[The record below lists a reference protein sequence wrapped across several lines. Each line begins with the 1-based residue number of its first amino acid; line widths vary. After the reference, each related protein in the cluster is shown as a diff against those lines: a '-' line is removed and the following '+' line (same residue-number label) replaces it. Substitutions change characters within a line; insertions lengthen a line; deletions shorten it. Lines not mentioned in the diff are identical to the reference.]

1 MVMIRRKKA
10 TGSYTKKARMDFG
23 LFFIIILLAFLGV
36 LLVYDASVVRASS
49 VFGGKYYFLIFQS
62 IWAGLGLIMLLVV
75 SNVDFERLVL
85 LSRKLLIISIILLS
99 LTVLTRFMP
108 GGLKNFAE
116 VFIPNINAS
125 HRWIYL
131 NYKPLPTLPVVGRLG
146 FQPSE
151 LAKISLVLYL
161 VLVLTSKKRE
171 LASLQTVFVI
181 ALVGFLILMQPDFG
195 SALIVVLS
203 GLVIYL
209 ASGSPLKNVLA
220 LVAAVAVLGVFFI
233 LTSPYR
239 RERLLSY
246 LNVTPTQEV
255 SLSSKYQINQVLI
268 ALGSGGFWGLGLGQS
283 RQKYD
288 YIPEVNTDS
297 IFSVWG
303 EETGFVGAAI
313 LVLLFA
319 SLTYKGLWVAATA
332 GSREGSLLAVGI
344 TSFIGLQAIINLA
357 GMTHLLP
364 LTGVPLPLISY
375 GGSSLLAGMFSLGI
389 LLNVSKCRKEL
400 K

>member
-1 MVMIRRKKA
+1 MIKRKK
-10 TGSYTKKARMDFG
+10 TGNSYAKKGRFDFG
-23 LFFIIILLAFLGV
+23 LFFVVLLLAFLGV
-36 LLVYDASVVRASS
+36 ILVYDASVVRASS
-49 VFGGKYYFLIFQS
+49 VFGGKYYFLIFQAL
-62 IWAGLGLIMLLVV
+62 WVCLGLFVLLLV
-75 SNVDFERLVL
+75 SNIDFERLVL
-85 LSRKLLIISIILLS
+85 LSRKLLIISIILLL
-99 LTVLTRFMP
+99 LTLITRFLP
-108 GGLKNFAE
+108 GGLKSLAE

-125 HRWIYL
+125 HRWIYF
-131 NYKPLPTLPVVGRLG
+131 NYKPLPPLPIVGRLG

-161 VLVLTSKKRE
+161 VSVLASKKRDR
-171 LASLQTVFVI
+171 ASQHSILTI

-195 SALIVVLS
+195 TALIVVLS
-203 GLVIYL
+203 GLTIYL
-209 ASGSPLKNVLA
+209 ASGAPLKNVLV
-220 LVAAVAVLGVFFI
+220 LLLAVFFLGVFFI
-233 LTSPYR
+233 ITSPYR
-239 RERLLSY
+239 RERLASY
-246 LNVTPTQEV
+246 INLAPTQEV

-268 ALGSGGFWGLGLGQS
+268 ALGSGGFLGLGLGQS

-303 EETGFVGAAI
+303 EETGFIGAAV

-319 SLTYKGLWVAATA
+319 SLIYKGLCIAVAA
-332 GSREGSLLAVGI
+332 GNLQGSLLATGI
-344 TSFIGLQAIINLA
+344 TSFIGLQTLINLA

-389 LLNVSKCRKEL
+389 LLNVSKSKKEQR
-400 K
+400 